1 MSWSRRR
8 ARRLARALL
17 LPVPLLRGAPLVMKI
32 TGAISLACPVC
43 GVVAEHQLVQSVNA
57 REDPESKEALLRGEL
72 NVAVCECGKRTQLAS
87 DLVYSDP
94 DAGILCHV
102 CPDGEAAMRRAE
114 AMFADA
120 LGEAAGGAAGGA
132 GLQRIVPSQNA
143 LVEKLKIAEAG
154 LLDWAVEMTKVL
166 LLASIS
172 VDDDDRVMLFSRLDP
187 GEQRISWLLF
197 DRYGESP
204 AVMSSP
210 LAGYHRLLATAG
222 GGPPRSQRRID
233 RAWAIEA
240 VRQMIAAGN

>member
-1 MSWSRRR
+1 
-8 ARRLARALL
+8 
-17 LPVPLLRGAPLVMKI
+17 MKI
-32 TGAISLACPVC
+32 TGAVSVACPVC
-43 GVVAEHQLVQSVNA
+43 GVVAEHKLVQAVNA
-57 REDPESKEALLRGEL
+57 RENPESKEQLLRGEL

-87 DLVYSDP
+87 NLVYSDP
-94 DAGILCHV
+94 DAGILCHI
-102 CPDGEAAMRRAE
+102 CPDGEVAMQRAE
-114 AMFADA
+114 AMFAEV
-120 LGEAAGGAAGGA
+120 LGASSSSSGESAAAAPA

-143 LVEKLKIAEAG
+143 LVEKLKIVEAG

-172 VDDDDRVMLFSRLDP
+172 IDDDDRVMLFSRLDP
-187 GEQRISWLLF
+187 EEQKISWLLF

-204 AVMSSP
+204 SVMSSP

-222 GGPPRSQRRID
+222 GGPTPGQRRID